1 MTPGTAVLG
10 VLLALPVLAIGI
22 LLLIRRSPSLRALA
36 PAILL
41 SGVTTAVL
49 AACFG
54 FTQST
59 MPIRPYESAPWIDL
73 ALPLLSSGY
82 VGFGVGAVLSGLL
95 GVPAAALVE
104 WMRRRN
110 AGARRLP

>member
-1 MTPGTAVLG
+1 MTPGIAVIG
-10 VLLALPVLAIGI
+10 VLLALPVLAIAI

-41 SGVTTAVL
+41 CGVTTALL

-59 MPIRPYESAPWIDL
+59 MPIRPYESATWTDI
-73 ALPLLSSGY
+73 ALPLLASLY
-82 VGFGVGAVLSGLL
+82 VGFGLGAVLSALL
-95 GVPAAALVE
+95 GVPAAALVG
-104 WMRRRN
+104 WFRRRSAR
-110 AGARRLP
+110 AG